1 MYKISPTDV
10 DINVKF
16 YRWVWMCHVDTSFYT
31 QTNERGRHLS
41 TKRVYSQFGWSLFT
55 ESHCAHV
62 IFLRTYKVTTYSPVL
77 SCLIQVFAK
86 KKKSYVSRKEDQCWA
101 GLVLLRCS
109 GACVKQNTAHSAC
122 PLVTSPTSWLA
133 AVACIIDS

>member
-1 MYKISPTDV
+1 MWIRRFTLK
-10 DINVKF
+10 
-16 YRWVWMCHVDTSFYT
+16 
-31 QTNERGRHLS
+31 QLRGRHLS

-86 KKKSYVSRKEDQCWA
+86 KKGESYVSRKEDQCWA

-109 GACVKQNTAHSAC
+109 GYFPARRMRQVVEQGPLSLLLLPMLKCYERKTMFHS
-122 PLVTSPTSWLA
+122 
-133 AVACIIDS
+133 